1 VAISRV
7 ITPVEHSQ
15 VKLTIT
21 IDKEDVHD
29 QYDNLVSD
37 YCKTLQL
44 PGFRRGKIPKNVLE
58 RKLGDTL
65 KGDILNRIIEKSI
78 TDIFEDE
85 EFPKEN
91 RPLPYST
98 PQLEGEPA
106 LDMGADLNFSVI
118 YDVFPRITLG
128 TWKGLELEIPNVRLT
143 DEDINRELEL
153 IRERNA
159 IVLDKDDDAPAV
171 TGDVVTVNYAEL
183 SETGEPLAGTAR
195 EDFVFTLGS
204 GYNVFKFDDE
214 IIGMKKGETRDIE
227 KSYPDDFDDTDL
239 AGKHKK
245 IRVTLTALKEK
256 KLPDLDDDLA
266 QDVDEKFETLEDL
279 KTDVKKR
286 LNRNLE
292 NRLRGIK
299 INKILEKVM
308 ETSPVELPESM
319 IRIELDSR
327 WRNLARRFNTSPEE
341 LEKTMARSGRDV
353 EAVQKEWR
361 PDTIK
366 ALHSR
371 LIVETLIKDL
381 GFEVSDE
388 EMEKNYVSL
397 AAETNV
403 SAEEVK
409 KYYAQENMVEYLK
422 EDIKE
427 QKLYDLLFAENK
439 FTPGPQ
445 GNYLDLVG
453 HNG

>member
-1 VAISRV
+1 MAISRV

-15 VKLTIT
+15 VKLTVT
-21 IDKEDVHD
+21 VDKEDVHD
-29 QYDNLVSD
+29 QYDNLISD
-37 YCKTLQL
+37 YCKKLQL

-65 KGDILNRIIEKSI
+65 KGDALSRIIEKSI
-78 TDIFEDE
+78 ADIFEDE

-106 LDMGADLNFSVI
+106 LDMGTDLNFSVT
-118 YDVFPRITLG
+118 YDVFPRLSLG
-128 TWKGLELEIPNVRLT
+128 TWKGLELEIPNIRLT
-143 DEDINRELEL
+143 DEDINRELEI

-183 SETGEPLAGTAR
+183 SDAGEPLAGTAR

-214 IIGMKKGETRDIE
+214 IMGMKKGETRDIE

-286 LNRNLE
+286 LNRDLE

-341 LEKTMARSGRDV
+341 LEKTMARSGQDA
-353 EAVQKEWR
+353 EAIRKEWR
-361 PDTIK
+361 PDAIK

-371 LIVETLIKDL
+371 LIVETMVKDL
-381 GFEVSDE
+381 GFESSDE
-388 EMEKNYVSL
+388 EVEKNYESL
-397 AAETNV
+397 AAETNASV
-403 SAEEVK
+403 EEIK

-427 QKLYDLLFAENK
+427 RKLYDLLFTENK

-445 GNYLDLVG
+445 GNYADLVG